1 MLGDS
6 GDEVGN
12 VGNGVLPHAD
22 AASKP
27 SNSVSDVYDGTV
39 ANRIGNGD
47 GGDGT
52 VHSPPSYDEAW
63 KLASPDELLSVFQQ
77 RLKSAVQLDSIANTS
92 INDLKFMNDEFQFLA
107 TTNGVCLD
115 HKFAENLKNDIN
127 LMNSKNSIFDKIFKR
142 HKQVQSESNL
152 LNNLKSEVLNYLVD
166 VQTEREY
173 VLQSLNHPNLKT
185 KLSTIDDPYIA
196 PLQIKYLNPL
206 ENVALNGAKQLEK
219 SSSSSKG
226 KAGSSTTATASTV
239 KRRGGRRK
247 AATATTAA
255 TAEMPAPVKRR
266 GGRRKAA
273 SATTATGS
281 TTGRGGA
288 RGGRGKK
295 ASLASTAISNNAV
308 VGGKRRRKPTTKAEE
323 MLDDAD
329 LEHEFAEIFEP
340 PKKRRRRGAA
350 AAAASS
356 AASKPAASASGTG
369 ASGRSAGSKISPDA
383 DENNVEST
391 EEADDHDITKPK
403 LSLKELKSLERQY
416 DNTYLSIWKDLSRKD
431 SPKAYRLFQQT
442 AQAKSINLRKTA
454 QLAARES
461 RKWQVKTTK
470 AQKDQLTKARRCM
483 REMLNFWKK
492 NEREERN
499 LRLRA
504 EQEALQRAKK
514 EEEEREAKRQ
524 ARKLNFLINQTE
536 LYSHFI
542 GRKIKTSEFEGDMG
556 DKSSATINNGSMSG
570 KVVSE
575 ADVDMNLATKDFT
588 NLNFDEDNEETL
600 NKMAAAN
607 AQSALLEAKNK
618 AQQFNNGVPRA
629 SDGDHDDEKNEGEM
643 NFQNPTSIGDIIVEQ
658 PKLLNCTL
666 KEYQRKGLNWLANLY
681 EQGIN
686 GILADE
692 MGLGKTVQSI
702 SVLAYLAETHDI
714 WGPFLVVTPASTL
727 HNWQQEIT
735 KFVPN
740 FNVLPYWGTAKDRK
754 VLRKFWDRK
763 NIIYNR
769 NSPFHVVVTSYQ
781 LVVADSAYFQ
791 KMKWQYMILDEAQAI
806 KSSQSSRWK
815 SLLSFQCRNRLLL
828 TGTPIQNNMQELWAL
843 LHFIMPS
850 LFDSHDEFS
859 EWFSKDIEA
868 HAQSNSKLN
877 EEQLR
882 RLHAILKP
890 FMLRR
895 IKKNVQSELG
905 EKIEI
910 DVYCDLT
917 NRQKKLYRMLRSQ
930 INLMDL
936 IENNKRIGNNEEV
949 ESLMNVVMQFRKVCN
964 HPDLFERA
972 DTKSAFCF
980 GDFPT
985 TESLLREVNES
996 TLELNYNTKNLIKYK
1011 LPKTILEDCLLP
1023 SFEKSNLNDKERL
1036 INKMFN
1042 IYQPNNYVH
1051 DNDSEMKILKFVNE
1065 TPGEIEKIVSRNLI
1079 LNAINKKSY
1088 IESTREE
1095 RNRLYKEVYGTDH
1108 KNSLILNNSNDQVP
1122 SFLKDL
1128 TDDVSKKMYMRVF
1141 QQGYFETA
1149 LAPPIEIICS
1159 KENFNVIKD
1168 NAFFD
1173 NTIRQAL
1180 LPLDLNTQAELLE
1193 HKVSV
1198 EDWPKA
1204 EMLPVEDSNYMGG
1217 GTIRL
1222 PSMERFVLE
1231 SAKLKKLDQML
1242 VDLKKGG
1249 HKCLIYFQMTKM
1261 MDLME
1266 EYLSYR
1272 QYKYIRLDGSSKLS
1286 DRRDLVN
1293 DWQTNPELFIFL
1305 LSTRAGGL
1313 GINLTA
1319 ADTVI
1324 FYDSDWNPTIDSQA
1338 MDRAHRLGQQRQ
1350 VTVYRLL
1357 VRGTIEERMRDRA
1370 KQKEHV
1376 QQVVMEGKV
1385 DAVNEKEEKER
1396 EKKEM
1401 ALWLLEDDK

>member
-1 MLGDS
+1 MLADS
-6 GDEVGN
+6 GNEDANEEWGSS
-12 VGNGVLPHAD
+12 VLPAAD
-22 AASKP
+22 VVSKP
-27 SNSVSDVYDGTV
+27 SSPVLDGRGS
-39 ANRIGNGD
+39 NGNGTD
-47 GGDGT
+47 TDYAST
-52 VHSPPSYDEAW
+52 QVSTPLAAADVR

-77 RLKSAVQLDSIANTS
+77 KLNSAVRLDNLANTS
-92 INDLKFMNDEFQFLA
+92 INHLKFLNDEFQFLA

-115 HKFAENLKNDIN
+115 NKFAENLKNDVN
-127 LMNSKNSIFDKIFKR
+127 LLNSKNSILEKIFKR
-142 HKQVQSESNL
+142 HKQVESESNL

-173 VLQSLNHPNLKT
+173 VLQSLNHGNFRA
-185 KLSTIDDPYIA
+185 KLSAIDDPYIA
-196 PLQIKYLNPL
+196 PLQIKYINPI
-206 ENVALNGAKQLEK
+206 ENVALNGAKQPEK
-219 SSSSSKG
+219 ATASAKG
-226 KAGSSTTATASTV
+226 KAATAPAAKRRGSRRTKATTTATASTAAPA
-239 KRRGGRRK
+239 KAPAKRGGRRK
-247 AATATTAA
+247 AGTTAA
-255 TAEMPAPVKRR
+255 T
-266 GGRRKAA
+266 
-273 SATTATGS
+273 STTAKAGS
-281 TTGRGGA
+281 RA
-288 RGGRGKK
+288 ARGKK
-295 ASLASTAISNNAV
+295 TSLASTAISNNAAA
-308 VGGKRRRKPTTKAEE
+308 GSKRRRKPTTKAEE
-323 MLDDAD
+323 MLDEAD
-329 LEHEFAEIFEP
+329 MENEFAEIFEQ
-340 PKKRRRRGAA
+340 PKKRRRRAGAA
-350 AAAASS
+350 AAATTAAASS
-356 AASKPAASASGTG
+356 ASTSKSSAATAT
-369 ASGRSAGSKISPDA
+369 AGRSGATKKSPDA
-383 DENNVEST
+383 DENTLESND
-391 EEADDHDITKPK
+391 ENDDQEGTTPK
-403 LSLKELKSLERQY
+403 LSVKELKSLERQY

-470 AQKDQLTKARRCM
+470 AQKDQVTKARRSM

-499 LRLRA
+499 LRLKA

-556 DKSSATINNGSMSG
+556 AEPIPGYGAGSASH
-570 KVVSE
+570 KVANE
-575 ADVDMNLATKDFT
+575 ADVDMSLATKDFD
-588 NLNFDEDNEETL
+588 NLNFDEENEEAL
-600 NKMAAAN
+600 HKMAAAN
-607 AQSALLEAKNK
+607 AQSALMEAKNK
-618 AQQFNNGVPRA
+618 AQQFNDGIPRA
-629 SDGDHDDEKNEGEM
+629 SDGDDDEENEGEM
-643 NFQNPTSIGDIIVEQ
+643 NFQNPTSIGDITVEQ

-727 HNWQQEIT
+727 HNWQQEISN
-735 KFVPN
+735 FVPN

-806 KSSQSSRWK
+806 KSSQSSRWR

-936 IENNKRIGNNEEV
+936 IENNKRIGTNEDV

-980 GDFPT
+980 GDFPM
-985 TESLLREVNES
+985 TESLIREVNES

-1011 LPKTILEDCLLP
+1011 LPKTILEECLLP
-1023 SFEKSNLNDKERL
+1023 SYEKRSLTEKDSL
-1036 INKMFN
+1036 INRMFN
-1042 IYQPNNYVH
+1042 VYQPRHYIH
-1051 DNDSEMKILKFVNE
+1051 DDDSELSILKFVNE
-1065 TPGEIEKIVSRNLI
+1065 TPCEIEKIVSRNLVT
-1079 LNAINKKSY
+1079 NAINNKSY
-1088 IESTREE
+1088 IESTKDEQ
-1095 RNRLYKEVYGTDH
+1095 NRLYREIYGTDN
-1108 KNSLILNNSNDQVP
+1108 KNSLIFSDSKDRVP
-1122 SFLKDL
+1122 SFLKNL
-1128 TDDVSKKMYMRVF
+1128 THDVSKSMYMRSF
-1141 QQGYFETA
+1141 QPGYFETV
-1149 LAPPIEIICS
+1149 LAPPIEIVCS

-1168 NAFFD
+1168 DAFF
-1173 NTIRQAL
+1173 NKTIRQAL

-1193 HKVSV
+1193 KQVCV

-1204 EMLPVEDSNYMGG
+1204 EMLPVEDSNYKQG

-1242 VDLKKGG
+1242 VDLKKGD

-1293 DWQTNPELFIFL
+1293 DWQSNPELFIFL

-1338 MDRAHRLGQQRQ
+1338 MDRAHRLGQTRQ

>member
-1 MLGDS
+1 MLVDNS
-6 GDEVGN
+6 DIDNKSNAIIDVAKTEQIEK
-12 VGNGVLPHAD
+12 HANYTNSHNENSLE
-22 AASKP
+22 SKQ
-27 SNSVSDVYDGTV
+27 
-39 ANRIGNGD
+39 I
-47 GGDGT
+47 
-52 VHSPPSYDEAW
+52 
-63 KLASPDELLSVFQQ
+63 LAFSDELLSVFQKK
-77 RLKSAVQLDSIANTS
+77 LSTIMKLDHVSNTS
-92 INDLKFMNDEFQFLA
+92 MNDLKLINDEFQFLA
-107 TTNGVCLD
+107 TTNGVYLD
-115 HKFAENLKNDIN
+115 QKFAENLKNDFNNFN
-127 LMNSKNSIFDKIFKR
+127 LSDMLYDKIYKR
-142 HKQVQSESNL
+142 HKKVNSESHL
-152 LNNLKSEVLNYLVD
+152 LNNLKENILDYAVD

-173 VLQSLNHPNLKT
+173 MLHNLNDNNSKIKISENNDSYISPLRVNYLDPLK
-185 KLSTIDDPYIA
+185 
-196 PLQIKYLNPL
+196 NP
-206 ENVALNGAKQLEK
+206 ALNYNYEFGAEQTEPNV
-219 SSSSSKG
+219 
-226 KAGSSTTATASTV
+226 V
-239 KRRGGRRK
+239 KKVGRGGRRTK
-247 AATATTAA
+247 GVSNATPT
-255 TAEMPAPVKRR
+255 VSK
-266 GGRRKAA
+266 
-273 SATTATGS
+273 
-281 TTGRGGA
+281 RGGA
-288 RGGRGKK
+288 RKGAGAKPGQKGKK
-295 ASLASTAISNNAV
+295 SKKTSLATTAITNNV
-308 VGGKRRRKPTTKAEE
+308 ILGKRKRKPTVRADESLHNGEVEE
-323 MLDDAD
+323 TGKEKSQAP
-329 LEHEFAEIFEP
+329 A
-340 PKKRRRRGAA
+340 KKRRKRTQVDNNDNKLAD
-350 AAAASS
+350 ST
-356 AASKPAASASGTG
+356 SKLIEI
-369 ASGRSAGSKISPDA
+369 K
-383 DENNVEST
+383 DE
-391 EEADDHDITKPK
+391 DK
-403 LSLKELKSLERQY
+403 LSSKELKSLERQY
-416 DNTYLSIWKDLSRKD
+416 DNTYLSIWKDLARKD
-431 SPKAYRLFQQT
+431 NPKAYRLFQQT

-470 AQKDQLTKARRCM
+470 AQKDQFSKARRCM
-483 REMLNFWKK
+483 REMLSFWKK
-492 NEREERN
+492 NEKEERN
-499 LRLRA
+499 LRLKA

-556 DKSSATINNGSMSG
+556 DRHNFNNKNKINHN
-570 KVVSE
+570 E
-575 ADVDMNLATKDFT
+575 EDVDLSMATKDFN
-588 NLNFDEDNEETL
+588 NLNFDEENEEAL

-618 AQQFNNGVPRA
+618 AQQFNNGVQRKIDNKG
-629 SDGDHDDEKNEGEM
+629 SDDSDDEENEGEM
-643 NFQNPTSIGDIIVEQ
+643 NFQNPTSIGDIIVDQ

-735 KFVPN
+735 RFVPD

-781 LVVADSAYFQ
+781 LVVADAAYFQ

-806 KSSQSSRWK
+806 KSSQSTRWK
-815 SLLSFQCRNRLLL
+815 SLLNLQCRNRLLL

-868 HAQSNSKLN
+868 HAASNSKLN

-930 INLMDL
+930 INLVDL

-980 GDFPT
+980 SNYPA
-985 TESLLREVNES
+985 TESLLREINDPV
-996 TLELNYNTKNLIKYK
+996 LELNYNTKNLIKYH
-1011 LPKTILEDCLLP
+1011 LPKAILTDLLLP
-1023 SFEKSNLNDKERL
+1023 SFENSNLTDKERL
-1036 INKMFN
+1036 IRKMFN
-1042 IYQPNNYVH
+1042 IYDSNNYI
-1051 DNDSEMKILKFVNE
+1051 NNKESEMSILKFVKESPNQ
-1065 TPGEIEKIVSRNLI
+1065 IEKIVSNDLI
-1079 LNAINKKSY
+1079 LNAINKRSY
-1088 IESTREE
+1088 LDSSPEE
-1095 RNRLYKEVYGTDH
+1095 KAIIKEQIYGNEANN
-1108 KNSLILNNSNDQVP
+1108 KSLIFNYNKIP
-1122 SFLKDL
+1122 GYLKD
-1128 TDDVSKKMYMRVF
+1128 VSHIVSSDMYMRVF
-1141 QQGYFETA
+1141 QQGYFQNA
-1149 LAPPIEIICS
+1149 LAPPIDLICS
-1159 KENFNVIKD
+1159 RENFNVITND
-1168 NAFFD
+1168 ILFNP
-1173 NTIRQAL
+1173 TIRQAL
-1180 LPLDLNTQAELLE
+1180 LPLRLETQAELIDEGIAL
-1193 HKVSV
+1193 K
-1198 EDWPKA
+1198 DWPKA
-1204 EMLPVEDSNYMGG
+1204 EMLPVEESNYMGT

-1242 VDLKKGG
+1242 VDLKKGD
-1249 HKCLIYFQMTKM
+1249 HKCLIYFQMTRM

-1266 EYLSYR
+1266 EYLTYR
-1272 QYKYIRLDGSSKLS
+1272 QYRYIRLDGSSKLS

-1338 MDRAHRLGQQRQ
+1338 MDRAHRLGQTRQ

-1385 DAVNEKEEKER
+1385 DQANEKEEKDR

>member
-1 MLGDS
+1 MSLEPEVKTEGKDLQNEAGLGQVKDGS
-6 GDEVGN
+6 RTT
-12 VGNGVLPHAD
+12 LAD
-22 AASKP
+22 A
-27 SNSVSDVYDGTV
+27 
-39 ANRIGNGD
+39 
-47 GGDGT
+47 
-52 VHSPPSYDEAW
+52 
-63 KLASPDELLSVFQQ
+63 DELMKVFQKKL
-77 RLKSAVQLDSIANTS
+77 RAVVNMDHTANTTF
-92 INDLKFMNDEFQFLA
+92 NDLKLMNDEFQFLA
-107 TTNGVCLD
+107 TTNGIYLD
-115 HKFAENLKNDIN
+115 RKFTDKLRTQVDKMNPSTDIY
-127 LMNSKNSIFDKIFKR
+127 DKIFKR
-142 HKQVQSESNL
+142 QKQAREEAGAL
-152 LNNLKSEVLNYLVD
+152 DHLKSTVLDYMVD

-173 VLQSLNHPNLKT
+173 ILQNLNESN
-185 KLSTIDDPYIA
+185 
-196 PLQIKYLNPL
+196 
-206 ENVALNGAKQLEK
+206 
-219 SSSSSKG
+219 SSSKLSPDENPYVAPLRVNYIDPIKNLAFNG
-226 KAGSSTTATASTV
+226 FNAKATQEPNRPQRRSRRTSSVKTNENQSTASKPNT
-239 KRRGGRRK
+239 RGSKGK
-247 AATATTAA
+247 SKKNSLATTAI
-255 TAEMPAPVKRR
+255 TNNVVKSK
-266 GGRRKAA
+266 RK
-273 SATTATGS
+273 
-281 TTGRGGA
+281 
-288 RGGRGKK
+288 
-295 ASLASTAISNNAV
+295 
-308 VGGKRRRKPTTKAEE
+308 RKPTVRADEI
-323 MLDDAD
+323 LDDEEFETELTAI
-329 LEHEFAEIFEP
+329 LENQQEEEEP
-340 PKKRRRRGAA
+340 KKKRRRG
-350 AAAASS
+350 
-356 AASKPAASASGTG
+356 KNT
-369 ASGRSAGSKISPDA
+369 
-383 DENNVEST
+383 VST
-391 EEADDHDITKPK
+391 EDAVSHTENVKPPEPVIEES
-403 LSLKELKSLERQY
+403 LSQKQLKSLERHY
-416 DNTYLSIWKDLSRKD
+416 DNTYISIWKDLARKD
-431 SPKAYRLFQQT
+431 GPKAYRLFQQT
-442 AQAKSINLRKTA
+442 AQAKSINMRKTA
-454 QLAARES
+454 QLAMRECK
-461 RKWQVKTTK
+461 KWQSKTTK
-470 AQKDQLTKARRCM
+470 QQKDLNAKARRNM
-483 REMLNFWKK
+483 REMLSFWKK
-492 NEREERN
+492 NEKEERN
-499 LRLRA
+499 LRLKA
-504 EQEALQRAKK
+504 EQEALAKAKK

-542 GRKIKTSEFEGDMG
+542 GRKIKTSEMEGEMG
-556 DKSSATINNGSMSG
+556 DKNIPSSSSTNSNG
-570 KVVSE
+570 KHLSE
-575 ADVDMNLATKDFT
+575 DQVDLSLATKDF
-588 NLNFDEDNEETL
+588 NALNFDEEDEAEL
-600 NKMAAAN
+600 QKRAAAN

-618 AQQFNNGVPRA
+618 AQQFNHGVKRA
-629 SDGDHDDEKNEGEM
+629 DNNSDDSADESDEEDNEGEL
-643 NFQNPTSIGDIIVEQ
+643 NFKNPSSAGDLVVDQ

-714 WGPFLVVTPASTL
+714 WGPFLVVTPSSTL

-735 KFVPN
+735 KFVPD

-769 NSPFHVVVTSYQ
+769 NTPFHVVVTSYQ
-781 LVVADSAYFQ
+781 LVVADQQYFQ

-806 KSSQSSRWK
+806 KSSQSTRWK
-815 SLLSFQCRNRLLL
+815 SLLNLQCRNRLLL

-868 HAQSNSKLN
+868 HAQANSKLN

-905 EKIEI
+905 DKIEV

-972 DTKSAFCF
+972 DTKSAFSF
-980 GDFPT
+980 SSYSMTGN
-985 TESLLREVNES
+985 LLKEVNEPL
-996 TLELNYNTKNLIKYK
+996 LELNYSTRNLIEYRIPK
-1011 LPKTILEDCLLP
+1011 LIIDDLLLP
-1023 SFEKSNLNDKERL
+1023 SFEKENLTDKERMIKKMFSVYNAESLVSNEKNEMNVLKFVRESPSEVKRIVNNNVLINAVNNRNYGQTTRDSRAKLIEEIYGHDEKNSVVLSSQVSDKIPNHMRNAIDSVSKAMYMRSFQKGYHDNARAPPVELVISKSNLNSIK
-1036 INKMFN
+1036 
-1042 IYQPNNYVH
+1042 
-1051 DNDSEMKILKFVNE
+1051 NDVLFS
-1065 TPGEIEKIVSRNLI
+1065 P
-1079 LNAINKKSY
+1079 
-1088 IESTREE
+1088 
-1095 RNRLYKEVYGTDH
+1095 
-1108 KNSLILNNSNDQVP
+1108 
-1122 SFLKDL
+1122 
-1128 TDDVSKKMYMRVF
+1128 
-1141 QQGYFETA
+1141 
-1149 LAPPIEIICS
+1149 
-1159 KENFNVIKD
+1159 
-1168 NAFFD
+1168 
-1173 NTIRQAL
+1173 TIRQAL
-1180 LPLDLNTQAELLE
+1180 LPLNLDTQAALIENEVPL
-1193 HKVSV
+1193 K
-1198 EDWPKA
+1198 DWPKA
-1204 EMLPVEDSNYMGG
+1204 EMLPEEESNYMGG

-1249 HKCLIYFQMTKM
+1249 HKCLIYFQMTRM

-1266 EYLSYR
+1266 EYLTYR
-1272 QYKYIRLDGSSKLS
+1272 QYKYIRLDGSSRLS

-1338 MDRAHRLGQQRQ
+1338 MDRAHRLGQTRQ

-1385 DAVNEKEEKER
+1385 DVLEQPEER
-1396 EKKEM
+1396 EKSDKKEM